1 MEKTCTTTH
10 DCALGQLTGI
20 SQSGILRFAG
30 ITYGRAQRWHLPQP
44 AEPWRGLRDAT
55 RFGPVCPQAPS
66 RLDRVLG
73 QHPAGQSEDCLHL
86 NVWTPGLAGRRPV
99 MVWLH
104 GGAFV
109 FGAGSQSLYDGRL
122 LAAQDVVV
130 VTLNYRLG
138 AFGFVA
144 LKAVSDGTLPATGC
158 EGLADQL
165 LALDWVRRNIADFGG
180 DPDNITLFG
189 ESAGAMSIGALLSAP
204 SARGLFHKA
213 ILQSGAAHIGQDPTR
228 AEQLGAA
235 FLAALNLTRGTAARA
250 LALPAHAI
258 VAAQSQVQRNNR
270 RRRHRLGTLPFQ
282 PVVDGT
288 LLPLAPITA
297 IRAGAAAGVALLSGT
312 NRDEWKLFTGADPR
326 LRLMRKEDFHG
337 RVSRLA
343 KDATADL
350 LAAYEGPSAFEQ
362 FNAFMTDKV
371 FAEPC
376 RRLLEAQA
384 RHAPC
389 FAYRCDWSSRFLGG
403 AMGACHGIELG
414 FLFGAYRAFLP
425 GAFFGQGTAA
435 DALSAALRT
444 AWTRFAHSG
453 EPGWPAYERDARQTM
468 IFGNTPPHVVSRPQE
483 ERRLAFA
490 PIADHRLGP

>member
-1 MEKTCTTTH
+1 MDETCTVSH
-10 DCALGQLTGI
+10 DCALGRLTGLN
-20 SQSGILRFAG
+20 QNGIFRFAG
-30 ITYGRAQRWHLPQP
+30 IPYGWAQRWRLPQP
-44 AEPWRGLRDAT
+44 AEPWQGHLDAT
-55 RFGPVCPQAPS
+55 RFGPVCPQAPH
-66 RLDRVLG
+66 RLDRVFG
-73 QHPAGQSEDCLHL
+73 QHPAGQSEDCLSL
-86 NVWTPGLAGRRPV
+86 NIWTPGLVERRPV

-109 FGAGSQSLYDGRL
+109 FGAGSQRLYDGRL
-122 LAAQDVVV
+122 LAAQGVVL

-144 LKAVSDGTLPATGC
+144 LQAASDGALPSTGC

-165 LALDWVRRNIADFGG
+165 LALDWVRRHIADFGG
-180 DPDNITLFG
+180 DPDNVTLFG

-213 ILQSGAAHIGQDPTR
+213 ILQSGAAHIGQDPVR
-228 AEQLGAA
+228 AEQVGAA
-235 FLAALNLTRGTAARA
+235 LLAALNLTRSTAAQA
-250 LALPAHAI
+250 LARPAHAI
-258 VAAQSQVQRNNR
+258 VAAQSVVQRNSRNG
-270 RRRHRLGTLPFQ
+270 RHRLGTLPFQ

-288 LLPLAPITA
+288 LLPQAPVAA
-297 IRAGAAAGVALLSGT
+297 IRAGAAAGITLLSGT
-312 NRDEWKLFTGADPR
+312 NRDEWKLFTAANPR
-326 LRLMRKEDFHG
+326 LRLMRKEYFRG
-337 RVSRLA
+337 RITRFA
-343 KDATADL
+343 KDSAAEM

-384 RHAPC
+384 RHATC

-414 FLFGAYRAFLP
+414 FLFGAYRARLP
-425 GAFFGQGTAA
+425 GTFFGRGAAA
-435 DALSAALRT
+435 DALSGALRT
-444 AWTRFAHSG
+444 AWTGFARSG
-453 EPGWPAYERDARQTM
+453 EPGWPAYEPNTRQTM
-468 IFGNTPPHVVSRPQE
+468 ILGNAPPRVVNRPQE

-490 PIADHRLGP
+490 PIADLRLGP